1 MEIPQ
6 EGFSERYVAQGG
18 AAAGG
23 TRSAGLPW
31 WIRLRIGRG
40 LAVAGE
46 APGLEGV
53 VGTILKGMSRVR
65 WHELTHAYGSAA
77 EVPGRLSRVAWGDAR
92 TSASALSDLGL
103 WLGELAVFDATV
115 EAVPFLWDLA
125 VTDSVTSRSGVIE
138 LLQTILEHANPPQSG
153 VQHAAHR
160 AVLDGRSTAEVLA
173 RDEDAAVRAA
183 ARELVTAIGSHV
195 CESCRPA

>member
-1 MEIPQ
+1 M
-6 EGFSERYVAQGG
+6 
-18 AAAGG
+18 
-23 TRSAGLPW
+23 
-31 WIRLRIGRG
+31 
-40 LAVAGE
+40 
-46 APGLEGV
+46 

-65 WHELTHAYGSAA
+65 WHELTHAYGSAV

-125 VTDSVTSRSGVIE
+125 VTESVTSRAGVIE
-138 LLQTILEHANPPQSG
+138 LLQSILEHANPPQIE

-160 AVLDGRSTAEVLA
+160 AVLDGRSMADVLA
-173 RDEDAAVRAA
+173 HNEDAAVQAA
-183 ARELVTAIGSHV
+183 AHDLVTAIDSHV
-195 CESCRPA
+195 CESCGSRTDTKPDPGQE